1 MRWKY
6 ASARAERDSLVSCA
20 AALTLRP
27 YFERTRSCL
36 LHATVAPFNFPAMI
50 PLWMFPMA
58 IVTGNTYVLKPS
70 ERVPLTAM
78 RLAELAMEAGLP
90 PGVLNII
97 HGSHETV
104 DFICDHPK
112 IRAISFV
119 GGDAAGKH
127 IYSRGSANGKR
138 VQANLGAQN
147 HGVVLPDADGEA
159 AAKALVTAAFGAA
172 GQRCMALSRVVLVGE
187 ASNLLPRIVELAK
200 GLTLGPGDAKGTD
213 VPPLT
218 SPHGKARVERLI
230 SSGVDQGATI
240 DLDGRGASVADYPDG
255 NWVGPTVL
263 SGVTT
268 EMECYQ
274 NEIFGPVL
282 QVVHAATL
290 DEAIAL
296 INANPYGNGTA
307 IFTRSGAAAR
317 KFTHEVDVGQIG
329 VNLPIPVPLPMFS
342 FTGSRGSI
350 LGDHNFYGKGAVTF
364 YTQWKTVTSNWRED
378 EESTALSM
386 SMPTMK

>member
-1 MRWKY
+1 MLTNYYEKKTTDY
-6 ASARAERDSLVSCA
+6 HPGARAKS
-20 AALTLRP
+20 
-27 YFERTRSCL
+27 
-36 LHATVAPFNFPAMI
+36 PAR
-50 PLWMFPMA
+50 
-58 IVTGNTYVLKPS
+58 K
-70 ERVPLTAM
+70 
-78 RLAELAMEAGLP
+78 
-90 PGVLNII
+90 
-97 HGSHETV
+97 
-104 DFICDHPK
+104 
-112 IRAISFV
+112 
-119 GGDAAGKH
+119 
-127 IYSRGSANGKR
+127 KR
-138 VQANLGAQN
+138 RRRQED
-147 HGVVLPDADGEA
+147 P
-159 AAKALVTAAFGAA
+159 
-172 GQRCMALSRVVLVGE
+172 
-187 ASNLLPRIVELAK
+187 
-200 GLTLGPGDAKGTD
+200 
-213 VPPLT
+213 
-218 SPHGKARVERLI
+218 
-230 SSGVDQGATI
+230 